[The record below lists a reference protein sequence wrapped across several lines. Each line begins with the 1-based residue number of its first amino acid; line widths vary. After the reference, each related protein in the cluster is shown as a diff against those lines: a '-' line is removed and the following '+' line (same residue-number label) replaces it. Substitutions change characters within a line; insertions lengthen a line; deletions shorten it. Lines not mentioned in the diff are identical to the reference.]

1 MLWMKLNKNRYF
13 FPFFDFY
20 FRHFRFDSFL
30 SRLRVFSRFAF
41 EIFFRF
47 SNFQN
52 FRAEISIPILKTS
65 VIFDKTEI
73 AWKGREPMALWPSV
87 MRVIPLKCTR
97 LLLLAYTSPSV
108 VFSPHR
114 TVFEAGHISHYFSIS
129 TFKRFEPVDYIKSK
143 FRGKL
148 DSLWRHNSWRHQFV
162 VPWSSGSQEST
173 NLGHVVVCVALLCGF
188 RHLLP
193 ILWSYVSILWCLPS
207 V

>member
-1 MLWMKLNKNRYF
+1 
-13 FPFFDFY
+13 
-20 FRHFRFDSFL
+20 
-30 SRLRVFSRFAF
+30 
-41 EIFFRF
+41 
-47 SNFQN
+47 
-52 FRAEISIPILKTS
+52 
-65 VIFDKTEI
+65 
-73 AWKGREPMALWPSV
+73 MALWPSV

-148 DSLWRHNSWRHQFV
+148 DSLWRHNSWRHQIV

-173 NLGHVVVCVALLCGF
+173 NLGHVVVCVALLCVFVAHFGGHTSPYSGASRPF
-188 RHLLP
+188 SPRRSVDQPGQTISDL
-193 ILWSYVSILWCLPS
+193 VFCLDWRS
-207 V
+207 SSGSN